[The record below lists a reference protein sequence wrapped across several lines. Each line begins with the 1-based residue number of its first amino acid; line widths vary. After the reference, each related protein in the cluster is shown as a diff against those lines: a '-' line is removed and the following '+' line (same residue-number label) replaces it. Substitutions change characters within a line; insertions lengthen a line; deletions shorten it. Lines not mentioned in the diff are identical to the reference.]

1 MSIRETFSSK
11 KSVPVTNEYDKVA
24 VIHTSKVLGAWAFT
38 ILLLEASSEI
48 GHFRHLSDYVFGVRN
63 FDLDFK
69 TVAKNLENILCF

>member
-24 VIHTSKVLGAWAFT
+24 VIHTSKVLGAFT

-63 FDLDFK
+63 F
-69 TVAKNLENILCF
+69 ENIKPMRVSFLLKIFKN